1 MMLGPTQR
9 FISMSPLTATG
20 ETVDYA
26 ADSDPTRHF
35 WPACACVGSPWLS
48 TKEVKMGLHLP
59 EPGAAFAE
67 FTENIGKISGIDC
80 RPDIASGITT
90 YVARIPAI
98 RCPIRKHRY
107 PKLMELLSLLLTRVC
122 IDLVTHAKKSDG
134 SCVGLSVS
142 RVVAEHDEHRH
153 VSEGFD
159 TSIGE
164 ARCRRLYGLPSR
176 AAQLG
181 SGYVS
186 QVAGAES
193 GCINTAAET
202 PSLRRASFQLFV
214 DCYPRCYPKLILRA

>member
-1 MMLGPTQR
+1 
-9 FISMSPLTATG
+9 
-20 ETVDYA
+20 
-26 ADSDPTRHF
+26 
-35 WPACACVGSPWLS
+35 
-48 TKEVKMGLHLP
+48 
-59 EPGAAFAE
+59 
-67 FTENIGKISGIDC
+67 
-80 RPDIASGITT
+80 
-90 YVARIPAI
+90 
-98 RCPIRKHRY
+98 
-107 PKLMELLSLLLTRVC
+107 MELISLLLTRVC

-202 PSLRRASFQLFV
+202 PPLRRASFQLFV